1 MIHPVKRRI
10 LTTLRFLIQ
19 NMLRP
24 AKYSDQ
30 QKILIYMPNT
40 YFTDP
45 NLELYFELNSIE
57 LVAPLRH
64 VDATTI
70 YGAIHDTYR
79 RKICGIESR

>member
-1 MIHPVKRRI
+1 MICALNCADPSGQVKPMIHPVKRRI

-30 QKILIYMPNT
+30 QKMLIYMPNT

-70 YGAIHDTYR
+70 
-79 RKICGIESR
+79 